1 MSIVKERINEVI
13 NNQPEDTSYEEIL
26 RELAFHQMI
35 VQGLD
40 DSKKGRVISN
50 EEMKLRIKEWK

>member
-13 NNQPEDTSYEEIL
+13 KNQPEDTSYEEIL
-26 RELAFHQMI
+26 RELAFDQMI